1 MIAQVV
7 LTVLL
12 LGVIAYAC
20 SEYSRAP
27 AIGITSL
34 LTAIAGL
41 YFVWLP
47 THASWLAHIV
57 GIHRGV
63 DLFLYVWVIISL
75 ILFLN
80 LHLKLRSQT
89 ELITALAREI
99 AITNAGSEN
108 HPPGK
113 DFFRQVQ
120 AKARSAR
127 LTSSIKT

>member
-12 LGVIAYAC
+12 LCVIAYAC
-20 SEYSRAP
+20 AEYSRAP

-47 THASWLAHIV
+47 THASWLANIV

-99 AITNAGSEN
+99 AIANAGS
-108 HPPGK
+108 GK
-113 DFFRQVQ
+113 S
-120 AKARSAR
+120 SAM
-127 LTSSIKT
+127 K